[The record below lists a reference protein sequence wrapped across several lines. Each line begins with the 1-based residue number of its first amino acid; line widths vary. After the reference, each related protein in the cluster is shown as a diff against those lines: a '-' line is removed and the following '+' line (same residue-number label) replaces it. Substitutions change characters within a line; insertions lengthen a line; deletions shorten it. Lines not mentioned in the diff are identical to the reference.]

1 MDATA
6 NTNNSAAQHLP
17 PLVFPPLTLGT
28 PESSSQS
35 TITTTTTFG
44 TTAIIHTAP
53 STEVTGFLRKIW
65 DCDMIVRDGKC
76 WTCKWCKISFTPIHA
91 TRALCHVLSIRGN
104 NITVCSSKITEPF
117 LGRYQRLYAEHSDKA
132 AQRKRY
138 HEDAVEEIVEHQS
151 TAAQKLLNKKHRG
164 TVSIS
169 SATALSKPIQSWAS
183 RQPSISASLENA
195 VGIRDANQALLQ
207 TAIADCFH
215 SENIPD
221 SVVDSKKFRIMIQL
235 ARLVG
240 KDFVFPNR
248 QSIGKE
254 LLDLNYQQVYD
265 KNVEQ
270 LQKHASTFGLA
281 FLGDGATIKKSPLI
295 NILAMC
301 GSAVP
306 PVTLQ
311 IKDCSAHMS
320 SGGKKDASYIAE
332 LFEAKMSAIDP
343 THLWTDVI
351 FFDGASNVQKAGRV
365 LTVKFQ
371 HAYCFHAGEHVV
383 SLFFA
388 SIAKLTP
395 IKVCCVIL

>member
-1 MDATA
+1 MLDMQMVQNQLYS
-6 NTNNSAAQHLP
+6 NT
-17 PLVFPPLTLGT
+17 
-28 PESSSQS
+28 
-35 TITTTTTFG
+35 
-44 TTAIIHTAP
+44 
-53 STEVTGFLRKIW
+53 
-65 DCDMIVRDGKC
+65 
-76 WTCKWCKISFTPIHA
+76 A
-91 TRALCHVLSIRGN
+91 TRALCHVLSIRVN
-104 NITVCSSKITEPF
+104 NITVCGSKITEPF
-117 LGRYQRLYAEHSDKA
+117 LGRYRQLYAEHSDKA

-138 HEDAVEEIVEHQS
+138 HKDAVEDIVEHQS
-151 TAAQKLLNKKHRG
+151 NAAQKLLNKKQRG
-164 TVSIS
+164 TAVSIS

-195 VGIRDANQALLQ
+195 AGIRDANQALMQ

-254 LLDLNYQQVYD
+254 LLDLNYQQVFD

-281 FLGDGATIKKSPLI
+281 FLGDGARIKKSPLI

-320 SGGKKDASYIAE
+320 SGGKKDASYIAD
-332 LFEAKMSAIDP
+332 LFEAKMSEIDP